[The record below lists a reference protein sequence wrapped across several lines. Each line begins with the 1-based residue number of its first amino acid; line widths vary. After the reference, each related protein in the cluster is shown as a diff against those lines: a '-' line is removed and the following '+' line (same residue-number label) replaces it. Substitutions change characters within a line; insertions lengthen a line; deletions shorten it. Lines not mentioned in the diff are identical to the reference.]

1 MLRGATSS
9 AAAIA
14 GTAVFR
20 IVVSS
25 DSIKTAMATNH
36 GRSRLTES
44 LGVDNCCGNGTSLQE
59 VLSHRS
65 LTIPANAATLTSFEN
80 RAEFLCK
87 LIRLIGQRQIGG
99 DQL

>member
-1 MLRGATSS
+1 MLSGATWS

-20 IVVSS
+20 MVVSS

-44 LGVDNCCGNGTSLQE
+44 LGVDNCCGNGSSLQE
-59 VLSHRS
+59 VLSHRNRTIHQPRK
-65 LTIPANAATLTSFEN
+65 LTRFEN